1 MQVTKLHWYSSIML
15 QSTDVTITTVLSIL
29 AIVDIVG
36 NSLVCA
42 IIKQNPDMRYVESEM
57 HVINNNILLA
67 LNKGVEA
74 NNHHFKNELSPR
86 RFSTQNRNNRRV
98 EIVSVR

>member
-1 MQVTKLHWYSSIML
+1 MSKGFTHFCPGFVQVTKLHWYSSIML
-15 QSTDVTITTVLSIL
+15 QSTDVAITTVLSIL

-57 HVINNNILLA
+57 HVINNDI
-67 LNKGVEA
+67 K
-74 NNHHFKNELSPR
+74 
-86 RFSTQNRNNRRV
+86 
-98 EIVSVR
+98 